1 MPLGKKKCKLVYL
14 LVFSLFFYL
23 ESKLFTCLKYRIFT
37 EVKSLG
43 FGLRRLS
50 STLGFVAEGLGT
62 RYDILHAQV
71 SSSLR

>member
-1 MPLGKKKCKLVYL
+1 MGEKKCKLVYSL
-14 LVFSLFFYL
+14 EFGLFFYL
-23 ESKLFTCLKYRIFT
+23 ESKLFTCLKYRPFV

-43 FGLRRLS
+43 FGLRHLS

-71 SSSLR
+71 FSSLR